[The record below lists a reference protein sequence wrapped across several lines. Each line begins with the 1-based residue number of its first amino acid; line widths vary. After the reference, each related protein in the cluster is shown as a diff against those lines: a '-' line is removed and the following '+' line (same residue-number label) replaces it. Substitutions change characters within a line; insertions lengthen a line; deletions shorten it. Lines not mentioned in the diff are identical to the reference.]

1 MKNPSL
7 FFLLLIFIGSIFITS
22 CTSNSNTAYSNPPA
36 DAIDTTDIEYYLA
49 ELSSDKFLG
58 RKPCSAGE
66 EITIDFIQKEF
77 QKMGLEPGNG
87 NSYFQKVPL
96 VDITAKPS
104 DGMYITGGKE
114 ELKFEYKKDM
124 MTFTQQVKENIDLKD
139 SELVFCGFGI
149 VAPEYGW
156 NDYDGIDMTGKTA
169 IIFVNDPGYYSE
181 DSTFFKGK
189 TMTYYGRWDYKFEEA
204 ARQNAD
210 GVILIHE
217 TGAAGYPWFVVSNSW
232 SGGLLSLQS
241 DDDNIS
247 RCAVESW
254 ITFDAAK
261 RLFMNS
267 KIEAKDMLRNASQK
281 GFKPILLG
289 MNMSTSI
296 NNTFVKNNSNNVI
309 AKITG
314 SETPDEYIIYTAH
327 WDHLGVGQVVNGDS
341 IYNGALDNASGSA
354 SMFSIA
360 KAYSKMMEKPKRTII
375 FLSVTAEEQ
384 GLLGSLWYAQNP
396 IYPIKNTI
404 ANINMDG
411 AAIMGRMKDLTI
423 TGYGH
428 SEMDDIAAAE
438 AKKQG
443 RYILPDQEPEK
454 GYFFRSD
461 HFCFA
466 KVGVP
471 ALYAKGSYDH
481 REKGKEYAMKKKKE
495 FTTTNYHQPSDQY
508 LKGDWDLKGAVEDA
522 QLFFNVGL
530 RLANEKLYPQWKEG
544 SEFKNARELKD

>member
-1 MKNPSL
+1 MKNLSS
-7 FFLLLIFIGSIFITS
+7 FLVFLIIISGIFITS
-22 CTSNSNTAYSNPPA
+22 CSRDTATTTSANPA
-36 DAIDTTDIEYYLA
+36 AIIDTTSIDYFLA
-49 ELSSDKFLG
+49 ELSSDKYLG
-58 RKPCSAGE
+58 RKPCTAGE
-66 EITIDFIQKEF
+66 PITINFLKDEF

-87 NSYFQKVPL
+87 DSYFQKVPL
-96 VDITAKPS
+96 VNITAEPS
-104 DGMYITGGKE
+104 TGMSITGGKKDLQ
-114 ELKFEYKKDM
+114 LKYEKDF
-124 MTFTQQVKENIDLKD
+124 MTFTQRVQENVEVKN
-139 SELVFCGFGI
+139 SELIFCGFGI

-156 NDYDGIDMTGKTA
+156 DDYAGMDMKGKTA
-169 IIFVNDPGYYSE
+169 VVFVNDPGYYSQ
-181 DSTFFKGK
+181 DSSFFKGN
-189 TMTYYGRWDYKFEEA
+189 TMTYYGRWDYKYEEA
-204 ARQNAD
+204 ARQGAE
-210 GVILIHE
+210 GVIIIHE

-232 SGGLLSLQS
+232 SGGQLSLQS
-241 DDDNIS
+241 ADDNKS

-254 ITFDAAK
+254 ITFNAAK
-261 RLFMNS
+261 RLFINS
-267 KIEAKDMLRNASQK
+267 KIDATAMLQKASQK
-281 GFKPILLG
+281 GFKPFSLG
-289 MNMSTSI
+289 MKMSTSLK
-296 NNTFVKNNSNNVI
+296 NTFEKSNSNNVI

-354 SMFSIA
+354 TFLSIA
-360 KAYSKMMEKPKRTII
+360 KAFAEMKTKPKRTVI

-384 GLLGSLWYAQNP
+384 GLLGSQWYAQNP

-411 AAIMGRMKDLTI
+411 AAIIGRMKDLTI
-423 TGYGH
+423 TGFGQ
-428 SEMDDIAAAE
+428 SEMDDLAAEE
-438 AKKQG
+438 AKKQD
-443 RYILPDQEPEK
+443 RYILADQEPEK

-481 REKGKEYAMKKKKE
+481 REKGKEFAMEKRKE

-508 LKGDWDLKGAVEDA
+508 TGDWDLSGAVEDG

-530 RLANEKLYPQWKEG
+530 RLANEKIYPQWKEG
-544 SEFKNARELKD
+544 SEFKNVRELKN

>member
-1 MKNPSL
+1 
-7 FFLLLIFIGSIFITS
+7 
-22 CTSNSNTAYSNPPA
+22 
-36 DAIDTTDIEYYLA
+36 
-49 ELSSDKFLG
+49 
-58 RKPCSAGE
+58 
-66 EITIDFIQKEF
+66 
-77 QKMGLEPGNG
+77 
-87 NSYFQKVPL
+87 
-96 VDITAKPS
+96 
-104 DGMYITGGKE
+104 
-114 ELKFEYKKDM
+114 
-124 MTFTQQVKENIDLKD
+124 
-139 SELVFCGFGI
+139 
-149 VAPEYGW
+149 
-156 NDYDGIDMTGKTA
+156 
-169 IIFVNDPGYYSE
+169 
-181 DSTFFKGK
+181 
-189 TMTYYGRWDYKFEEA
+189 
-204 ARQNAD
+204 
-210 GVILIHE
+210 
-217 TGAAGYPWFVVSNSW
+217 
-232 SGGLLSLQS
+232 
-241 DDDNIS
+241 
-247 RCAVESW
+247 
-254 ITFDAAK
+254 
-261 RLFMNS
+261 
-267 KIEAKDMLRNASQK
+267 
-281 GFKPILLG
+281 
-289 MNMSTSI
+289 
-296 NNTFVKNNSNNVI
+296 
-309 AKITG
+309 
-314 SETPDEYIIYTAH
+314 
-327 WDHLGVGQVVNGDS
+327 
-341 IYNGALDNASGSA
+341 
-354 SMFSIA
+354 MFSIA
-360 KAYSKMMEKPKRTII
+360 KAYSKMKEKPKRTII